1 MAFIK
6 HGSRLVR
13 VPKCRLVLVNPHNE
27 GRNIKLSNA
36 QDNKLKD
43 NTDHQKHESLND
55 TVEENP
61 SDKDSSFE
69 LKDQCNLQISNDQ
82 EHIAQESGEQ
92 RQQTSNVDV
101 VCNQELINK
110 VKVNDRI
117 WIRENDQ
124 GTWTNVKILGK
135 GGKST
140 GRNRFYYNV
149 ENESQE
155 KFGVFLDQVQFEIIA
170 ENSIS
175 DDTHEEVN
183 VVFIPAYRHHEA
195 EVIQAKQVELQNWK
209 DMEVY
214 EEIKDQGQK
223 VISTRWVITEKIC
236 EGQKGAK
243 ARLVARGFEDED
255 QVPSDSPTGAKS
267 TLRTVLAITANEGW
281 IIETTDIKAAFLQS
295 RTINRNVYILPP
307 PEARQDGILWKL
319 KKTVYGLDDASR
331 EWYFSVKDLLLK
343 NDCKQSSLDK
353 ALFRWYNKKGQLEGL
368 IVLHVDD
375 FLLAGSDNFA
385 VLVTKKI
392 EDAFRIGK
400 RKVTNFRY
408 VGLDIEQTAEG
419 IIVRQ
424 EHYIDEVEEIML
436 FDKRNRNSDES
447 LSTEESRK
455 LKKVAGQL
463 SWVASQTR
471 PDLSFDALEL
481 NIMKNILT
489 VEQVSRA
496 NKAIRMLKRSK
507 TVLVYPRLGSFNQ
520 FQLKVFSDASWGNLP
535 DKVSSARGHLVFL
548 SVGENVCPLP
558 WISNKVRR
566 KVSSTLSAETLALN
580 DALDDAVISNTLF
593 LKFIMTMLEKAKYQF
608 LHI

>member
-1 MAFIK
+1 MVK
-6 HGSRLVR
+6 
-13 VPKCRLVLVNPHNE
+13 PHNE
-27 GRNIKLSNA
+27 GRNIKSSNA

-43 NTDHQKHESLND
+43 NTDHQRHESLND

-69 LKDQCNLQISNDQ
+69 LKDQCNSQISNDQ
-82 EHIAQESGEQ
+82 DHIAQESGEQ
-92 RQQTSNVDV
+92 SQQTSNVDV

-117 WIRENDQ
+117 QIRENDQ

-155 KFGVFLDQVQFEIIA
+155 EFGVFLDQVQFEIIA

-183 VVFIPAYRHHEA
+183 VVFIPAYRHQEA
-195 EVIQAKQVELQNWK
+195 EVIQAEQVELQNWK
-209 DMEVY
+209 DIEVY

-243 ARLVARGFEDED
+243 ARLVARGSEDED
-255 QVPSDSPTGAKS
+255 QVSSDSPTAAKS

-281 IIETTDIKAAFLQS
+281 IIETIDIKAAFLQS

-368 IVLHVDD
+368 ILLHVDD

-392 EDAFRIGK
+392 EDAFQIGK
-400 RKVTNFRY
+400 KRLPIFDMWDLILN
-408 VGLDIEQTAEG
+408 
-419 IIVRQ
+419 RQ
-424 EHYIDEVEEIML
+424 
-436 FDKRNRNSDES
+436 
-447 LSTEESRK
+447 
-455 LKKVAGQL
+455 Q
-463 SWVASQTR
+463 
-471 PDLSFDALEL
+471 
-481 NIMKNILT
+481 
-489 VEQVSRA
+489 
-496 NKAIRMLKRSK
+496 
-507 TVLVYPRLGSFNQ
+507 
-520 FQLKVFSDASWGNLP
+520 
-535 DKVSSARGHLVFL
+535 KVSSF
-548 SVGENVCPLP
+548 
-558 WISNKVRR
+558 
-566 KVSSTLSAETLALN
+566 
-580 DALDDAVISNTLF
+580 
-593 LKFIMTMLEKAKYQF
+593 AKN
-608 LHI
+608 II